1 MIERR
6 REKKKVINV
15 PDDLSN
21 GKSAVSTFKPAFER
35 VRHVVIINELGD
47 VFQIITV

>member
-1 MIERR
+1 M
-6 REKKKVINV
+6 INV

-21 GKSAVSTFKPAFER
+21 GKSAVSIFNPAFER

-47 VFQIITV
+47 VFQIITVRIFKR